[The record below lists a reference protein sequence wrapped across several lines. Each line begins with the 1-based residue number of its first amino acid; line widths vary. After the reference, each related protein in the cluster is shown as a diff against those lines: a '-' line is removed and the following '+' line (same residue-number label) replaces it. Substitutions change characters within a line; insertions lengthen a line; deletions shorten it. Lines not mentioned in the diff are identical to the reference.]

1 LVLFS
6 EAHQY
11 RLQGFY
17 EFMFFVN
24 SSASYCVRL
33 ELTVWLNAILITP
46 TYVFWGF
53 FCHISSTTCVS
64 HFCIPF
70 IWWHDSTIET
80 VSVCVSTVVLL
91 SKMRT

>member
-1 LVLFS
+1 MVLFS

-46 TYVFWGF
+46 TYVFLGF
-53 FCHISSTTCVS
+53 SVIYL
-64 HFCIPF
+64 PQL
-70 IWWHDSTIET
+70 
-80 VSVCVSTVVLL
+80 VSVIFVILSFGDMTARLKLSQCVFLL
-91 SKMRT
+91 LCCYRR